1 MATRVNANTARRNTV
16 NHNRKSEYVYGN
28 TARALAPIGVEI
40 KPQPKLSKREAK
52 RQEKSAHMNPAYGLF
67 MMAAMVCTVFVCIQ
81 YLRLQSEVT
90 SKVAEISKLEA
101 QLNELKAENDDTESR
116 IKGAVDLEQVK
127 YRAMNELGMQYANSD
142 QIVAYVCDDTD
153 YVTQLIDIE

>member
-1 MATRVNANTARRNTV
+1 MR
-16 NHNRKSEYVYGN
+16 Y
-28 TARALAPIGVEI
+28 I
-40 KPQPKLSKREAK
+40 
-52 RQEKSAHMNPAYGLF
+52 
-67 MMAAMVCTVFVCIQ
+67 
-81 YLRLQSEVT
+81 
-90 SKVAEISKLEA
+90 
-101 QLNELKAENDDTESR
+101 SR